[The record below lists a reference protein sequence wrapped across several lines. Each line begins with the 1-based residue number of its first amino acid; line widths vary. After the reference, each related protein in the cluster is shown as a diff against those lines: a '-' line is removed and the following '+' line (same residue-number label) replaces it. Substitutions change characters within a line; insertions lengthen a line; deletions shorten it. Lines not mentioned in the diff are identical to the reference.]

1 MKKISLILIF
11 SIALNIQSSDL
22 KSLESFVIENDM
34 MDASILEYIAK
45 RCSASNLAMTR
56 WTTKGDG
63 VYEVAFENYIDWYMT
78 ANMLRGVKFPN
89 QDKEVA
95 GKNIIESI
103 AVMTEEIDGIMKYSQ
118 DIRGSIWEGNFLV
131 SDFTICKSL
140 KEDQ

>member
-1 MKKISLILIF
+1 MKKIFLILIF
-11 SIALNIQSSDL
+11 STSLNIQSSDL
-22 KSLESFVIENDM
+22 KSLESFLIENDM
-34 MDASILEYIAK
+34 NDAAILEYIAK

-78 ANMLRGVKFPN
+78 ANMMRGVKFPN

-103 AVMTEEIDGIMKYSQ
+103 VVMTDEIDGIMKYSQ

-131 SDFTICKSL
+131 SDLTICKSL

>member
-1 MKKISLILIF
+1 MNKILLILIF
-11 SIALNIQSSDL
+11 STSLNIQSSDL
-22 KSLESFVIENDM
+22 KSLESFLIESDMND
-34 MDASILEYIAK
+34 AATLEYIAK

-56 WTTKGDG
+56 WTTEGDG

-103 AVMTEEIDGIMKYSQ
+103 AVMTDEIDGIMKYSQ
-118 DIRGSIWEGNFLV
+118 DIRGRIWEGNFLV
-131 SDFTICKSL
+131 SDFKICKSL
-140 KEDQ
+140 KEDH